1 MGELRT
7 CRLPT
12 RPRLHALR
20 LLPQRTPPVEPLL
33 PSFTKL
39 ISSRVQ
45 ATLKMTKY
53 STFEHLPVEI
63 VELCLE
69 GLPASSIGALL
80 SISRQ
85 TRSLV
90 LTSIEFIFNKMIK
103 QIEESKQYVGL
114 EVIHSSLSVTV
125 RSALTFEKFLPLDT
139 VSTIAKHPLQ
149 YARFTIDTPMEV
161 AAGESDAAL
170 FTCSVFRKDSDIPC
184 RNFFEDICKVRD
196 QKPIVVDRDG
206 LLVNAGPQTSTDKD
220 AKMTLTSIDI
230 NPLKVISL
238 ELAKRR
244 EEGS

>member
-1 MGELRT
+1 
-7 CRLPT
+7 
-12 RPRLHALR
+12 
-20 LLPQRTPPVEPLL
+20 
-33 PSFTKL
+33 
-39 ISSRVQ
+39 
-45 ATLKMTKY
+45 MTKY

-139 VSTIAKHPLQ
+139 V
-149 YARFTIDTPMEV
+149 